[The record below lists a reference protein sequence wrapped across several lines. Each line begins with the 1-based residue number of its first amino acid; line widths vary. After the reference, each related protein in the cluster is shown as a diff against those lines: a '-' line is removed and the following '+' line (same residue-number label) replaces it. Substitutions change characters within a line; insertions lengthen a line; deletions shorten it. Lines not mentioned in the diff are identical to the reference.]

1 MRTHLGDV
9 RIFDQSAVVEVRSKV
24 LSLTAAFGFG
34 SAMSTR
40 MATILSDLVRQ
51 LLKNSEPGSM
61 FVDLEDMQGQLI
73 LGLRFLTSET
83 IQISPALH
91 DVFDDVRQLA
101 NGDAVREI
109 SLRKMIRNMPGS
121 LTPEFLDFQRDRIS
135 LKSRAALLEELREKN
150 QQLERYNAHLEDL
163 VRERTNELELTNQ
176 RMQRDLDAGAEY
188 VARLIPEPITGQIS
202 IDWRYVPSE
211 ELGGDA
217 MGYHWI
223 DPDHMAIYL
232 LDVTG
237 HGIDSALL
245 AVSIINV
252 VRGASLP
259 GADFRN
265 PSEVLKRLNQSFTMD
280 MHGNK
285 LYTMWYGVF
294 HRPSR
299 TLTWG
304 GGGHPDALLYVKDSR
319 EPIRLASQG
328 PLMGMI
334 EWPHFETDSIVI
346 ESPSS
351 MFLYSDGVFE
361 IHKEDGN
368 EWTFEEF
375 VDFMNQPVPK
385 GDTKMDD
392 LYRYVRELCGC
403 EHLGDDFS
411 ILELRFNLRDEHF
424 DGVHGAGAAI

>member
-1 MRTHLGDV
+1 MKTHLGDV
-9 RIFDQSAVVEVRSKV
+9 RIFDQSAVVEVRTKV
-24 LSLTAAFGFG
+24 YGLASAFGFG
-34 SAMSTR
+34 SSMATR
-40 MATILSDLVRQ
+40 MASTLSDLVRQ
-51 LLKNSEPGSM
+51 LLDNQDPGALY
-61 FVDLEDMQGQLI
+61 VDLEDAQGHLV
-73 LGLRFLTSET
+73 LDLRFLTSEGVLLSSG
-83 IQISPALH
+83 IRE
-91 DVFDDVRQLA
+91 VFDDVWQST
-101 NGDAVREI
+101 NGSAVKEI
-109 SLRKMIRNMPGS
+109 KLRKTIRNLPGS
-121 LTPEFLDFQRDRIS
+121 LTPEFLDRQRNRIC

-150 QQLERYNAHLEDL
+150 QQLEKYNAHLEEL

-176 RMQRDLDAGAEY
+176 RMQRDLDAGAAY
-188 VARLIPEPITGQIS
+188 VARLIPEPITGPIS

-252 VRGASLP
+252 IRGASLP

-265 PSEVLKRLNQSFTMD
+265 PSEVLKRLNQSFTMERHD
-280 MHGNK
+280 NK

-304 GGGHPDALLYVKDSR
+304 GGGHPDALLYEKGSS
-319 EPIRLASQG
+319 EPIRLSSGG

-334 EWPHFETDSIVI
+334 DWPHFETQSMVI
-346 ESPSS
+346 QSPSS
-351 MFLYSDGVFE
+351 LYLYSDGVFE
-361 IHKEDGN
+361 IHKEDGM
-368 EWTFEEF
+368 EWTFDEF
-375 VDFMNQPVPK
+375 VQFMNAPIPK

-392 LYRYVRELCGC
+392 LFRYVRELCGC
-403 EHLGDDFS
+403 EQLADDFS
-411 ILELRFNLRDEHF
+411 ILEIRFNLPHEH
-424 DGVHGAGAAI
+424 GVVIGDAGAAI